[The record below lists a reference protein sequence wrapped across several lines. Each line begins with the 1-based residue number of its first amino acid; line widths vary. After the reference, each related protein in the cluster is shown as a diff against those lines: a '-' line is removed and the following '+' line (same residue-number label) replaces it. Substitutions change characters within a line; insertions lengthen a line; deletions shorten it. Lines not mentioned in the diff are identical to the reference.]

1 MYRKIFIYFIYFSPR
16 FLIDRGSDLSMV
28 NNDGELA
35 VDVIDEAAMATLLN
49 KEMAARGIDGR
60 TARAKEER

>member
-1 MYRKIFIYFIYFSPR
+1 
-16 FLIDRGSDLSMV
+16 MV

-60 TARAKEER
+60 TARAKEERWDGNAALAGLEKGGFP